1 MVLLRRVGTSL
12 ATSISSLL
20 LKYDVSLLSVELAE
34 DRYTSLSDIIS
45 RVFQR

>member
-1 MVLLRRVGTSL
+1 ML

-20 LKYDVSLLSVELAE
+20 LEYDVLQLSVELAE
-34 DRYTSLSDIIS
+34 ARYTKLSDIIS